1 MLGRRCITYGED
13 RGCRESFMLVVISP
27 AKKLDMS
34 VDDRSPV
41 TAPAFA
47 ADAEALAGV
56 ARGLSHD
63 DLRSLMSISPA
74 LAELNAERFAAF
86 GTQPVKAAALAFAG
100 DTYQGL
106 EAHTLDDDEMAWAQ
120 NHLRILSGLYGVLRP
135 MDAIEP
141 YRLEMGSRLKTG
153 RGASLYEYWGDRLAE
168 ALNTQAEAVGS
179 QALVNCA
186 SQEYFGAVDRDA
198 LAIPVITPVFKEI
211 KDGKSR
217 IVSFF
222 AKKARGAMARHIV
235 QNRLTDPADLQGFSA
250 GGYRYAA
257 GASDGET
264 MVFERDYPES

>member
-1 MLGRRCITYGED
+1 
-13 RGCRESFMLVVISP
+13 MLVVISP

-34 VDDRSPV
+34 MDER
-41 TAPAFA
+41 APATQPDFA
-47 ADAEALAGV
+47 ADAALLAGV
-56 ARGLSHD
+56 ARDLSHD
-63 DLRSLMSISPA
+63 DLRALMSISPA

-100 DTYQGL
+100 DTYLGL
-106 EAHTLDDDEMAWAQ
+106 EAPTLDEDEMAWAQ
-120 NHLRILSGLYGVLRP
+120 THLRILSGLYGVLRP

-141 YRLEMGSRLKTG
+141 YRLEMGSKLKTEKG
-153 RGASLYEYWGDRLAE
+153 TSLYEYWGARLAE
-168 ALNTQAEAVGS
+168 ALNSQAQATGS

-198 LAIPVITPVFKEI
+198 LAVPVITPVFKEI
-211 KDGKSR
+211 KDGKAR

-235 QNRLTDPADLQGFSA
+235 QNRLSDPAELKGFSA

-257 GASDGET
+257 DASDDAT
-264 MVFERDYPES
+264 MVFLRDYPET